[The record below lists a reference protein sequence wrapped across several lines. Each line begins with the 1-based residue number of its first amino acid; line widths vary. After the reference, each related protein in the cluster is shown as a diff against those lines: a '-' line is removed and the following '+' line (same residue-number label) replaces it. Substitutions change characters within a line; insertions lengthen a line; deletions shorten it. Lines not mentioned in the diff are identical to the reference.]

1 MTVCLER
8 NSFSGKNLMGLFF
21 DGGVQLWGGGGGG
34 DFGSLCDVHH
44 FHLQILFA
52 FP

>member
-1 MTVCLER
+1 
-8 NSFSGKNLMGLFF
+8 MGLFF
-21 DGGVQLWGGGGGG
+21 DGGVQHGEGGGGGG

-44 FHLQILFA
+44 FRLQILFA